1 MISTTNPAQTDE
13 LAPVDAFA
21 RWMAGVDRLVHEP
34 NRLAILTL
42 LRERREM
49 KFMPLQQVLGIR
61 RGNLSIHLR
70 KLEEAG
76 LISVYREIE
85 NTKTATTLRLT
96 EKGRTAIEGYWSA
109 MQTLIFD
116 PEEFET

>member
-1 MISTTNPAQTDE
+1 MSSSPINE
-13 LAPVDAFA
+13 LAPVEAFA

-42 LRERREM
+42 LRERQKMR
-49 KFMPLQQVLGIR
+49 FMHLQQVLGIR
-61 RGNLSIHLR
+61 RGGLSIHLR

-76 LISVYREIE
+76 LISIYREIE
-85 NTKTATTLRLT
+85 NRKTATTLRLT

-109 MQTLIFD
+109 MQALIFD